1 MNSGADLGN
10 FVALV
15 AQMRAAQREYFS
27 TRRQSA
33 LESAKRLERAV
44 DEAIA
49 AMTAQ
54 PTPWQQEYL
63 PFGDDW

>member
-1 MNSGADLGN
+1 METGFND

-44 DEAIA
+44 DEA
-49 AMTAQ
+49 Q
-54 PTPWQQEYL
+54 GEL
-63 PFGDDW
+63 FGGDCDGGYCYV